1 MDSKTQAQV
10 VVSREL
16 RDALKIKAIQSGR
29 RLQDIVE
36 EVLKSWLTKQ
46 K

>member
-10 VVSREL
+10 VVSKEL
-16 RDALKIKAIQSGR
+16 RDALKIVSIQTGR

-36 EVLKSWLTKQ
+36 EVLSKWLANHK
-46 K
+46 